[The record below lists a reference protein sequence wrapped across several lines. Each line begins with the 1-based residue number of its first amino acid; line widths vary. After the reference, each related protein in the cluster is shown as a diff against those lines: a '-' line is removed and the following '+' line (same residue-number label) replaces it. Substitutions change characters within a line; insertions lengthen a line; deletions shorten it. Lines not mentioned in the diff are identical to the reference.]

1 MKAFLLKSWHAGDAT
16 EQRYRIE
23 LLRDQGVDL
32 RWSDAVDKKPWTFGP
47 VHRVVRRFERLGAPF
62 LQTLLA
68 TSRIARSDT
77 VVAVFESQGNFL
89 AALRAL
95 RLWPFTRPRF
105 VVVSC
110 WLAMDAPKF
119 GKGRLRFYRWA
130 YRRGVDELVY
140 FSANQ
145 TEVYRDLLGI
155 PDERLTCVPFGID
168 SEYFAPQD
176 ADEADYVL
184 AVGRDK
190 GRDWETLFAAVTGT
204 DLDVRVACRPDDI
217 AGLDVPANVTVLGTI
232 DRSVY
237 RDLTARARVVVVP
250 TRPLAY
256 PTGQSVTLESMAMAK
271 CCVVSDTPA
280 MHEYLHDD
288 VDALLVPPHDPA
300 RLRSTLE
307 LAVADPDL
315 RKRIGTAARQAVEET
330 FNAGAMWATVAGH
343 LGQPNGH
350 GEG

>member
-23 LLRDQGVDL
+23 LLRDHDVDL
-32 RWSDAVDKKPWTFGP
+32 RWSDAVDRKPWTFGP
-47 VHRVVRRFERLGAPF
+47 VHKLVRRLERLGAPF

-68 TSRIARSDT
+68 TGRIARSDA

-89 AALRAL
+89 AAMRAL

-105 VVVSC
+105 VVISC

-130 YRRGVDELVY
+130 YRRGVDELLY
-140 FSANQ
+140 FSSNQ

-155 PDERLTCVPFGID
+155 PEERLTFVPFGID
-168 SEYFAPQD
+168 SEYFTPQD
-176 ADEADYVL
+176 VPEDDYVL

-190 GRDWETLFAAVTGT
+190 GRDWATLFEAVAGT
-204 DLDVRVACRPDDI
+204 DLEVQVACRPDDI

-232 DRSVY
+232 DRSTY
-237 RDLTARARVVVVP
+237 RDLTARARLVVVP

-271 CCVVSDTPA
+271 CCVVSETPA
-280 MHEYLHDD
+280 MSEYLNDG

-300 RLRSTLE
+300 MLRATLE
-307 LAVADPDL
+307 KAATDPGL
-315 RKRIGTAARQAVEET
+315 RRRIGTAARQAVDDT
-330 FNAGAMWATVAGH
+330 FNAATMWRTIAGH